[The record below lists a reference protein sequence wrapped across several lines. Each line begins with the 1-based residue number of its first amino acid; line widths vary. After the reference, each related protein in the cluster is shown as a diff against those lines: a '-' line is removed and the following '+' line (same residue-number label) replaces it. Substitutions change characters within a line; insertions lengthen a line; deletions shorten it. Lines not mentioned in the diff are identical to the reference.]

1 MASLSFFVS
10 KPESYAFTNT
20 ATIIIDHNLGYKP
33 LVYVIMSDGIQS
45 WGEVLHNSDL
55 KLTITFQN
63 SQTGTAYLR

>member
-1 MASLSFFVS
+1 
-10 KPESYAFTNT
+10 
-20 ATIIIDHNLGYKP
+20 
-33 LVYVIMSDGIQS
+33 VYVIMSDGIQS